1 MRRMTKT
8 IMVLMLSVIILFTGG
23 TGIYKAQADPLLP
36 EFKNIWQYSID
47 DKNKDFY
54 FQWDKV
60 EDEEYYLVTIYN
72 NSGDYQFDT
81 QYRDFG
87 ISEVINDSLKAGRF
101 DNRGWYGIRIIAK
114 KYGDPTPIAEWN
126 GTFLYYSDVCPVK
139 ARDVTITYPQ
149 KTYPYTGGEI
159 KPVPAVS
166 FKGRLLEAGKEYTV
180 SYGKNI
186 DPGTGR
192 VMITGT
198 GKGSDHIFG
207 FLQDTFTIS
216 PKNITDTAPSRLKN
230 TLKVQGKT
238 ITIKYA
244 NLKKKLQTVKRKQAF
259 KVRKAK
265 GAVTFKKVRGNK
277 KIKVSSTGKITV
289 KKGLKKGTYKIRVKV
304 RAAGTELYKAGV
316 KTVTLKVR
324 VK

>member
-1 MRRMTKT
+1 MRRTTKT
-8 IMVLMLSVIILFTGG
+8 LMVLMLSVIILFTGRA
-23 TGIYKAQADPLLP
+23 GIYEVQADPPLQ

-47 DKNKDFY
+47 NNNKDFY
-54 FQWDKV
+54 FQWDAV
-60 EDEEYYLVTIYN
+60 EDEEYYQVTIYN
-72 NSGDYQFDT
+72 DSGDYQFDT
-81 QYRDFG
+81 HYRDFG
-87 ISEVINDSLKAGRF
+87 ISEVINDSLKSGRF
-101 DNRGWYGIRIIAK
+101 DNRGWYRIRIIAK

-139 ARDVTITYPQ
+139 ARDVTITYLQ
-149 KTYPYTGGEI
+149 KSYSYTGSEI

-166 FKGRLLEAGKEYTV
+166 FKGRLLEPGKEYTV

-186 DPGTGR
+186 DPGIGR

-198 GKGSDHIFG
+198 GKGTDHIFG

-216 PKNITDTAPSRLKN
+216 PRNITDKGPSRLKN

-238 ITIKYA
+238 ITVKYA
-244 NLKKKLQTVKRKQAF
+244 GLKKKMQTIKRKQAF

-277 KIKVSSTGKITV
+277 KIKVSSKGKITV

-304 RAAGTELYKAGV
+304 RAVGNELYQAGL
-316 KTVTLKVR
+316 KTVTLKVK
-324 VK
+324 VE